1 MSNSLFVTGAGY
13 YSGTTGYNIHT
24 ANFFSALSRYVPVEK
39 IELDNAPHR
48 NQKRIKHIRSLFQNR
63 KYEQFVNLQISY
75 GNEPHIGDIPGH
87 PILYTVWEST
97 RLPDDW
103 LSAMQALPTIWTVSH
118 WGRQVMIDNG
128 LEADKVHVIP
138 EGTDSTIFNPG
149 TAPIPGLS
157 KFPGFKFLHVGKY
170 EDRKG
175 SELLIRTFDKRFH
188 DQDDVY
194 LVLLAH
200 NPFIDGFDINQTV
213 DLLNL
218 RARHKIL
225 CVSPLRDNRQVAA
238 LMFSC
243 DAAVFPF
250 RAEGWGLPIIESM
263 ACGLPSIVTNY
274 SAPTEYIHKDNSY
287 LLNYRLVDIEQP
299 YFQSKDGNYGQWA
312 EPDIDHLVSLM
323 EEVLSDPSRA
333 AEKGERAAS
342 DVRDRWQ
349 WQHAAEK
356 AMQWFTENKFME

>member
-1 MSNSLFVTGAGY
+1 MSNSLFVTAVGY

-24 ANFFSALSRYVPVEK
+24 DNFFSALSRHVPLEE
-39 IELDNAPHR
+39 IELQDTVR
-48 NQKRIKHIRSLFQNR
+48 TSQKRIQHVRSLSQSSEFN
-63 KYEQFVNLQISY
+63 QFVNLQISY
-75 GNEPHIGDIPGH
+75 GNQPQISEIPGH

-103 LSAMQALPTIWTVSH
+103 LSAMQALPAIWTVSQ

-138 EGTDSTIFNPG
+138 EGVDSTIFNPG
-149 TAPIPGLS
+149 VTPIPELS
-157 KFPGFKFLHVGKY
+157 EFPGFKFLHVGKY

-175 SELLIRTFDKRFH
+175 SELLIRAFDKRFH
-188 DQDDVY
+188 DQDNVY

-213 DLLNL
+213 EQLNL
-218 RARHKIL
+218 RARDKIL
-225 CVSPLRDNRQVAA
+225 CVSPLVNNQQVAA
-238 LMFSC
+238 LMTAC
-243 DAAVFPF
+243 DAAVFPG

-263 ACGLPSIVTNY
+263 ACGLPAIVTNY

-287 LLNYRLVDIEQP
+287 LLNYSMVDIKQP
-299 YFQSKDGNYGQWA
+299 YFQSSDGTYGQWA
-312 EPDIDHLVSLM
+312 EPDSDHLVSLM
-323 EEVLSDPSRA
+323 EEVMTDPAGA
-333 AEKGERAAS
+333 AEKGKRAAS
-342 DVRDRWQ
+342 DMHDNWQ

-356 AMQWFTENKFME
+356 AMQWFEENLL